1 MIANTDKPD
10 FRDPKVFWHEET
22 KSWKMVLALGW
33 SYGVEI
39 YSSANLKN
47 WTSEGIFT
55 TELQPCKRGQWECPD
70 LLRFSYNGEDK
81 WVMLVSVNPGGPV
94 AGSGTMYFVG
104 SFDGHNFVA
113 DDLDYPKWLDF
124 GTDNYAGVT
133 WSNTPGRYVYIGW
146 MNNWLYSGAVPCSP
160 WRSAMTLPRELSLVE
175 QDGRPHLASKVV
187 KEIDNIAG
195 DWVKLENSEIG
206 DHDAYQLRLTVDMTS
221 KSSYRLE
228 NGKGQYLDLEYNPN
242 ARVLT
247 AKRNANTGDIS
258 FSSVFSFPSI
268 KMPVYENGDK
278 VVFDI
283 FVDRSSVEVVSAD
296 GKSAMTVLVFPESIY
311 NKVTASSEL
320 NAEVRTLS
328 RIW

>member
-1 MIANTDKPD
+1 
-10 FRDPKVFWHEET
+10 
-22 KSWKMVLALGW
+22 
-33 SYGVEI
+33 
-39 YSSANLKN
+39 
-47 WTSEGIFT
+47 
-55 TELQPCKRGQWECPD
+55 
-70 LLRFSYNGEDK
+70 
-81 WVMLVSVNPGGPV
+81 
-94 AGSGTMYFVG
+94 
-104 SFDGHNFVA
+104 
-113 DDLDYPKWLDF
+113 
-124 GTDNYAGVT
+124 
-133 WSNTPGRYVYIGW
+133 
-146 MNNWLYSGAVPCSP
+146 
-160 WRSAMTLPRELSLVE
+160 MTLPRELSLVE